1 MNRDEL
7 KALMRQAGIRP
18 RRSSGQNFLVEEA
31 LAKAIARDGE
41 VLPTDVVLEVGTGF
55 GILTKYLCADAA
67 HVVSVEKDRK
77 LQVLATELLSEFKN
91 LTIHEGD
98 VLKTKNALAPDLL
111 EVLRER
117 LGPTGRLR
125 VVANLP
131 YNIATS
137 LVLLL
142 LAADLPLDSIVV
154 MVQLEA
160 AERFGARRADPGFGA
175 VSLLC
180 EALCER
186 IELVRT
192 VPRDVFMPR
201 PKVTSAVVRLVP
213 RPERHLGY
221 AQLAQVIRGLF
232 NYRRKN
238 VLKAAKL
245 AAKADPSLDWL
256 PEALRAIVPDP
267 AARPEDLVLSD
278 FQLLVPRPPE
288 DGS

>member
-7 KALMRQAGIRP
+7 RVLMKQAGVRP
-18 RRSSGQNFLVEEA
+18 RRSSGQNFLVEED
-31 LAKAIARDGE
+31 LARAIARDGE
-41 VLPTDVVLEVGTGF
+41 VQPTDVVLEIGTGF
-55 GILTKYLCADAA
+55 GVLTEHLCPLAA

-77 LQVLATELLSEFKN
+77 LQVMAADLLSQFKN

-111 EVLRER
+111 EVLHER
-117 LGPTGRLR
+117 VGPEGRLR

-137 LVLLL
+137 LILLL
-142 LAADLPLDSIVV
+142 LSADLPLDSIVV

-160 AERFGARRADPGFGA
+160 AERFGARHGDDSFGA

-180 EALCER
+180 DALCER

-213 RPERHLGY
+213 RPERHEGY
-221 AQLAQVIRGLF
+221 EDLSLVVRGLF

-245 AAKADPSLDWL
+245 AGKANPELVWLADAVRAIAPDPS
-256 PEALRAIVPDP
+256 
-267 AARPEDLVLSD
+267 ARPEDLSLSD
-278 FQLLVPRPPE
+278 FRRLAASRA
-288 DGS
+288 

>member
-1 MNRDEL
+1 LNRDEL
-7 KALMRQAGIRP
+7 RVLMKQAGVRP
-18 RRSSGQNFLVEEA
+18 RRSSGQNFLVEED
-31 LAKAIARDGE
+31 LARAIARDGE
-41 VLPTDVVLEVGTGF
+41 VQPTDVVLEIGTGF
-55 GILTKYLCADAA
+55 GVLTEHLCPLAA

-77 LQVLATELLSEFKN
+77 LQVMAADLLSQFKN

-111 EVLRER
+111 EVLHER
-117 LGPTGRLR
+117 VGPEGRLR

-137 LVLLL
+137 LILLL
-142 LAADLPLDSIVV
+142 LSADLPLDSIVV

-160 AERFGARRADPGFGA
+160 AERFGARHGDDSFGA

-180 EALCER
+180 DALCER

-213 RPERHLGY
+213 RPERHEGY
-221 AQLAQVIRGLF
+221 EDLSLVVRGLF

-245 AAKADPSLDWL
+245 AGKANPELVWLADAVRAIAPDPS
-256 PEALRAIVPDP
+256 
-267 AARPEDLVLSD
+267 ARPEDLSLSD
-278 FQLLVPRPPE
+278 FRRLAASRA
-288 DGS
+288 

>member
-1 MNRDEL
+1 M
-7 KALMRQAGIRP
+7 KQAGIRP
-18 RRSSGQNFLVEEA
+18 RRSSGQNFLVEEN
-31 LAKAIARDGE
+31 LARAIARDGG
-41 VLPTDVVLEVGTGF
+41 VLPTDVVLEIGTGF
-55 GILTKYLCADAA
+55 GVLTEHLCPLAA

-77 LQVLATELLSEFKN
+77 LQVMAADLLSQFEN

-98 VLKTKNALAPDLL
+98 VLQTKNALAPDLL

-117 LGPTGRLR
+117 LGPEGRLR

-142 LAADLPLDSIVV
+142 LSAELPLDSIVV

-160 AERFGARRADPGFGA
+160 AERFGARHGDESFGA
-175 VSLLC
+175 VSILC
-180 EALCER
+180 DALCER
-186 IELVRT
+186 VELVRT

-213 RPERHLGY
+213 RPERHEGY
-221 AQLAQVIRGLF
+221 ARLSLVIRGLF

-245 AAKADPSLDWL
+245 AAKADPELAWL
-256 PEALRAIVPDP
+256 PDAVRAIAPDP
-267 AARPEDLVLSD
+267 SSRPEDLSLSD
-278 FQLLVPRPPE
+278 FRRLAATGSG